1 MKIKLKNLGKIY
13 EAEGKTVMEAL
24 TKLKI
29 ENPKGTGI
37 LTMIDGDKERV
48 KILKPFLL
56 QGLSS
61 KVSRMRKEIAISQ
74 LNKLF

>member
-74 LNKLF
+74 LSKLF